1 MRKRRCFCPRRKVL
15 ASFVT
20 TAFVRRRNTLPRS
33 LIFLS
38 LVVIVSLAG
47 LLLVDDD
54 EVDGVGDAVS
64 FVPVDRRPLSLAD
77 FACSDALFGFAFVNT
92 TVAVAATPNDERVRR
107 TAAFAVSTLRLF
119 LFLKAKFVPT
129 ELMVVLLADTTL
141 KPRELL
147 FAFCLSRIFLRF
159 GKSFL
164 CLLFGF
170 GVKLGNI

>member
-15 ASFVT
+15 VNFVT
-20 TAFVRRRNTLPRS
+20 TAFVRRRNILPRS
-33 LIFLS
+33 LIFL
-38 LVVIVSLAG
+38 LVFVVSLAG
-47 LLLVDDD
+47 FLLDDD
-54 EVDGVGDAVS
+54 DVDGVGDAV
-64 FVPVDRRPLSLAD
+64 FVPDRRPPSLD
-77 FACSDALFGFAFVNT
+77 FTSSGLFGFGLAIT
-92 TVAVAATPNDERVRR
+92 TVAVAAPNDERVRR
-107 TAAFAVSTLRLF
+107 TAAFTVSTLR

-141 KPRELL
+141 KPRELP

-164 CLLFGF
+164 FLLFGF